1 MTKVI
6 DGPDVQIRG
15 LVEGWIEALRAKN
28 VESRTVDYAP
38 DVVLFDVIG
47 PFQHVGLEALRARL
61 TEWFSTFRGP
71 IDCEVRDLH
80 ITAGDDVAFCHSLNR
95 FRGPLR
101 DGGQLEMWVRCTV
114 CLCKIDGRWTVT
126 HEHASVPFDVTTG
139 RASIDIAPSGLH

>member
-6 DGPDVQIRG
+6 DGPDVQIWG